1 MENTIDAIV
10 ELEWRMFDT
19 TQNEGGRAPCQED
32 RRTFEI
38 MRRSHLLAWSE
49 QLASGWLSD
58 LAAAEAAGRNLMA
71 EKYAYMM
78 RYTAPEAYAGIEAL
92 LPAVSAEKLACA
104 EEIVQMNAAWNE
116 VLAAKYPHI
125 MARGRPLRSTQ
136 DSSWQTSSE
145 TYLRCELWTYS
156 ESTLRIMLDDLRQ
169 LHAQGENYVE
179 AILENMVRLYGFP
192 GLEAAEEI
200 ISAE

>member
-1 MENTIDAIV
+1 MGNTIDAIV

-49 QLASGWLSD
+49 QLASGWLGD

-78 RYTAPEAYAGIEAL
+78 RYNRPGGIRRDRGAPAGGHRRKSGQRRRDRED
-92 LPAVSAEKLACA
+92 E
-104 EEIVQMNAAWNE
+104 
-116 VLAAKYPHI
+116 
-125 MARGRPLRSTQ
+125 
-136 DSSWQTSSE
+136 
-145 TYLRCELWTYS
+145 RC
-156 ESTLRIMLDDLRQ
+156 
-169 LHAQGENYVE
+169 
-179 AILENMVRLYGFP
+179 LE
-192 GLEAAEEI
+192 
-200 ISAE
+200 